1 MLKINVLC
9 FIVKPITC
17 QPAFFVLLFVLLGIP
32 DIYSIFVCHSL
43 IPLFKASLYFFL
55 SYILSLPTIFLPVFC
70 RRFYKVVVLLF
81 ALFFFIV
88 DIYLLLL
95 YNDTLGTISKDVIAA
110 VFATNPEESFEYI
123 SVYFTIDRLFLLA
136 TFTFVPLAL
145 FFYLRNQYYKWNNIS
160 KWMLLV
166 FLFCSAIMTLKNIN
180 RVADSNFYYLLSAE
194 ESPDLRAY
202 RQNPIVIC
210 NRENVDNVVLI
221 IGESFS
227 KHNSSLYD
235 YEKETNPLL
244 GKLESDS
251 MLFVC
256 DNVTSACLSTIPA
269 IKSIMMSYTD
279 SMEDSIEWY
288 RCLTLIEIMQYAGY
302 KTYWLSNQSKTGLY
316 DNEVGRFA
324 DLCDE
329 QFFVGDKHSGLMREN
344 KDEELCPLVNDCLS
358 DSVSS
363 KFIIIQMMGSHSEFN
378 KRYPASFEVF
388 SGNEYNTTHP
398 LLSAKYKQVLAEYD
412 NSILYNDYV
421 VYDILQSFT
430 DKEAVVLYFS
440 DHGIDVFQSAN
451 DYIGHGKSSNAVSVK
466 SAMQIPFMVYMTSAC
481 KEKYPHLEERIRE
494 SLNVEYST
502 DSVMYSI
509 MDVAG
514 VETVNGVSYK
524 HKSLFK

>member
-1 MLKINVLC
+1 MLKINALC
-9 FIVKPITC
+9 FVVKPITC
-17 QPAFFVLLFVLLGIP
+17 QPFFFVLLFILLGIP
-32 DIYSIFVCHSL
+32 DIYSIFVCHSF
-43 IPLFKASLYFFL
+43 IPFFKASLYFFL
-55 SYILSLPTIFLPVFC
+55 SYILSFPIVFLPVSC
-70 RRFYKVVVLLF
+70 RRFYKAIVLLF

-95 YNDTLGTISKDVIAA
+95 YNDTLGTISKDYIAA

-123 SVYFTIDRLFLLA
+123 SVYFTIDRLLLLA
-136 TFTFVPLAL
+136 TFTFAPLAL
-145 FFYLRNQYYKWNNIS
+145 FFYLRKFYFKWNNIG
-160 KWMLLV
+160 KGILLAL
-166 FLFCSAIMTLKNIN
+166 LFCSAIMTLKNFN
-180 RVADSNFYYLLSAE
+180 RVADGNFYYLLSAE
-194 ESPDLRAY
+194 ECPDLRAY

-210 NRENVDNVVLI
+210 NGEAIDNVVLI

-244 GKLESDS
+244 GKLVSDS
-251 MLFVC
+251 MLFIY
-256 DNVTSACLSTIPA
+256 DNVTSACINTIPA
-269 IKSIMMSYTD
+269 IKSIMMSYTN
-279 SMEDSIEWY
+279 SVEDSIEWY
-288 RCLTLIEIMQYAGY
+288 RCLTLIEIMQNAGY
-302 KTYWLSNQSKTGLY
+302 KTYWLSNQSKTGIY

-329 QFFVGDKHSGLMREN
+329 QFFVGDKHSGLMRDN

-388 SGNEYNTTHP
+388 RGNEYDTINPH
-398 LLSAKYKQVLAEYD
+398 LSAKYKQVLAEYD

-421 VYDILQSFT
+421 VYEILQRFA
-430 DKEAVVLYFS
+430 DKEAFVLYLS
-440 DHGIDVFQSAN
+440 DHGIDVFQSSN
-451 DYIGHGKSSNAVSVK
+451 DYIGHAKASNAVSVK
-466 SAMQIPFMVYMTSAC
+466 SAMQIPFMVYMSSAC
-481 KEKYPHLEERIRE
+481 KEKFPQLEERIRE
-494 SLNVEYST
+494 SLNAKYST
-502 DSVMYSI
+502 DSVMYTI

-514 VETVNGVSYK
+514 VETVNGLSYK